1 MSLSVSQQEDNEIP
15 AHVAVK
21 DSLRTPQPTPLPS
34 QYDAESTHPTP
45 SVTGSVEAIR
55 TQDEALQTV
64 SLSSEDDID
73 FSQAHRLDEEMLE
86 CEAVAIA
93 PVKFER
99 RADQF
104 KRNSLKKVDTLKKAF
119 TRQNIEK
126 KMTQISSK
134 IVPPE
139 KREKIKKSFT
149 PNHPKSPTSRSSSF
163 KVSPMTFNVKKVRD
177 GETPTPQI
185 SQSVEEIRVDIPT
198 LTGLDGEI
206 PSAEAHTPES
216 VVEVIQEA
224 LNSSKL
230 ESVKAEVSLNGKT
243 SNVECEING
252 DGVASLA
259 VPEHDGDVGE
269 EEEEEKKGKEK
280 QESPVEKTA
289 EKIVEA
295 QIPTETIAVEQ
306 VS

>member
-1 MSLSVSQQEDNEIP
+1 M
-15 AHVAVK
+15 AVK
-21 DSLRTPQPTPLPS
+21 DSIKPPHPTPLPS
-34 QYDAESTHPTP
+34 QFDAESTHPTP

-55 TQDEALQTV
+55 TQDEALQTI
-64 SLSSEDDID
+64 SLSSDDDFD
-73 FSQAHRLDEEMLE
+73 FSQMHRVDEETLE
-86 CEAVAIA
+86 CEAVGIA

-177 GETPTPQI
+177 GETPTPQA

-206 PSAEAHTPES
+206 PSAEVHSPEGVME
-216 VVEVIQEA
+216 VVQET
-224 LNSSKL
+224 LNSSNP

-243 SNVECEING
+243 STVECEMNG
-252 DGVASLA
+252 DGVTSLA
-259 VPEHDGDVGE
+259 VPEHDEYVVKEKE
-269 EEEEEKKGKEK
+269 EEEEEKGEEK
-280 QESPVEKTA
+280 QESPA
-289 EKIVEA
+289 EKMAEA
-295 QIPTETIAVEQ
+295 QIPTESIAVEQ